1 MLKILWF
8 ISFSNSNFFQNEQI
22 SNKILSYFLLFENP
36 PNLSLTLKL
45 SGTDIKSVHFV
56 RKSSGRKSYLTSAI
70 WTPWLGSGSLSI
82 FNTRGSVENE
92 VSIKSFP
99 EIVTQ
104 PLHIIQVTSAAEPN
118 YPKIL
123 DDFCQD
129 NNTYNWPGDI
139 EGLLSALEARQTR
152 SKNPTGTRGETC
164 SMDVAGT
171 TGRGSRFLAAEAAFE
186 TCPSNKWR

>member
-1 MLKILWF
+1 MNKFLIKF
-8 ISFSNSNFFQNEQI
+8 FPISF
-22 SNKILSYFLLFENP
+22 LFENP

-45 SGTDIKSVHFV
+45 SATDIKSVHFV
-56 RKSSGRKSYLTSAI
+56 RKSPESYLTSAI
-70 WTPWLGSGSLSI
+70 WTLWLGSGSLSI

-152 SKNPTGTRGETC
+152 SKNPTGTRVTGW
-164 SMDVAGT
+164 DVFN
-171 TGRGSRFLAAEAAFE
+171 GRRW
-186 TCPSNKWR
+186 NHR